1 MLNWDDEKK
10 RSNYEVY
17 SWLRNNMMLG
27 LIKAYR
33 FPPRWFQNWLE
44 EARKVFNNFI
54 GRLHEAGFVIV
65 WIDKSSFSSSALQ
78 FHSSMKR
85 GCDAERVIRL
95 SSQRFNVIAAQW
107 NKEAYFIIKSK
118 ITNEDQFW
126 DF

>member
-1 MLNWDDEKK
+1 
-10 RSNYEVY
+10 
-17 SWLRNNMMLG
+17 MLG
-27 LIKAYR
+27 LIKASR

-78 FHSSMKR
+78 LHSSMKR
-85 GCDAERVIRL
+85 GCDAERVIRP

-118 ITNEDQFW
+118 ITNKNQFW